1 MMSLFSYS
9 GYSGYRYTMCF
20 ERAGKLVSKTF
31 NSRNAAND
39 AMYRL
44 IGKYGL
50 KITKIYDDKHSKT
63 YICNDGVKFYINR
76 Y

>member
-1 MMSLFSYS
+1 MMSLFS
-9 GYSGYRYTMCF
+9 YSGYRYTMCF

-31 NSRNAAND
+31 TSRDAAND

-50 KITKIYDDKHSKT
+50 KITKVYDDKHSKT
-63 YICNDGVKFYINR
+63 YVCNDGVKFYINR